1 MSALYVLE
9 DGAILRKEGDQV
21 AVIGAKS
28 GPLLKMPLEQLEE
41 IVIVGNATVTAP
53 LIAELLTRGIGIA
66 YFSRSGE
73 FLGKLV
79 PEMSKNVPLRW
90 AQFRAASDPQESLA
104 IARSIVKGKIL
115 NQRTLLMRESREG
128 VPGLAGAIA
137 DLKLLVER
145 VDRTQSLEELR
156 GFEGAASA
164 RYFREWPKLIRKV
177 GFRFPGRVRR
187 PPTDPVN
194 AMLSFG
200 YTLLSNMVFAACHVV
215 GFDPYVGF
223 LHMDRYGRPALV
235 LDLMEELRPV
245 LVDSLVLALIN
256 RGQVDPE
263 GFEEALGGGCRMD
276 RATLRVFLQAWED
289 RRRTLIRHPL
299 LQQEVPYFRVPEL
312 QARFLAKF
320 LLGEAEEYVPFLT
333 R

>member
-9 DGAILRKEGDQV
+9 EGAILRKDGNQV
-21 AVIGAKS
+21 AVVSAKS
-28 GPLLKMPLEQLEE
+28 GVLLKMPLEQLEE
-41 IVIVGNATVTAP
+41 IVLVGNATITAP
-53 LIAELLTRGIGIA
+53 LVVELLTRSIGIS

-73 FLGKLV
+73 FLGKLM
-79 PEMSKNVPLRW
+79 PETSKNVPLRW
-90 AQFRAASDPQESLA
+90 AQFRAAADPGKSLA
-104 IARSIVKGKIL
+104 IAKSVVKGKLL
-115 NQRTLLMRESREG
+115 NQRTLLMREAREG
-128 VPGLAGAIA
+128 VSDLAGAIA

-145 VDRTQSLEELR
+145 VDRAQSLDELR
-156 GFEGAASA
+156 GLEGAGSA
-164 RYFREWPKLIRKV
+164 RYFREWPKLIRRV

-235 LDLMEELRPV
+235 LDLMEELRAV

-263 GFEEALGGGCRMD
+263 GFESSLGGGCRMS
-276 RATLRVFLQAWED
+276 RATLRIFLQAWEE
-289 RRRTLIRHPL
+289 RRRTIIRHPL
-299 LQQEVPYFRVPEL
+299 LHQEVPYFRVPEL
-312 QARFLAKF
+312 QARVLAKV

>member
-9 DGAILRKEGDQV
+9 DGAVVRKDGNQIV
-21 AVIGAKS
+21 VVSAKN
-28 GPLLKMPLEQLEE
+28 GPLLAMPLEQVEE
-41 IVIVGNATVTAP
+41 LVIVGNATVTTP
-53 LIAELLTRGIGIA
+53 LVHELLARGIGLT

-73 FLGKLV
+73 FLGRLL
-79 PEMSKNVPLRW
+79 PEVSKNVPLRW
-90 AQFRAASDPQESLA
+90 AQFSTAADPAKSLA
-104 IARSIVKGKIL
+104 IARSIVKGKLL
-115 NQRTLLMRESREG
+115 NQRAILQREAREG
-128 VPGLAGAIA
+128 MAGLASAIT
-137 DLKLLVER
+137 DLKALVAR
-145 VDRTQSLEELR
+145 ADRAQSLEELR
-156 GFEGAASA
+156 GIEGAGSA
-164 RYFREWPKLIRKV
+164 LYFREWPKLIRAV

-200 YTLLSNMVFAACHVV
+200 YTMLTSTVFAACHTV

-256 RGQVDPE
+256 RGIVHPE
-263 GFEEALGGGCRMD
+263 GFEEGLGGGCRMA
-276 RATLRVFLQAWED
+276 RPTLKKFLSSWEEK
-289 RRRTLIRHPL
+289 RHSFVQHPL
-299 LQQEVPYFRVPEL
+299 FKTETPYWRVPEL
-312 QARFLAKF
+312 QARVLAKVLF
-320 LLGEAEEYVPFLT
+320 GELEEYVPFLI

>member
-9 DGAILRKEGDQV
+9 EGAILRKDGNQV
-21 AVIGAKS
+21 AVVSAKS
-28 GPLLKMPLEQLEE
+28 GVLLKMPLEQLEE
-41 IVIVGNATVTAP
+41 IVVVGNATITAP
-53 LIAELLTRGIGIA
+53 LVVELLTRSIGIS

-73 FLGKLV
+73 FLGKLM
-79 PEMSKNVPLRW
+79 PETSKNVPLRW
-90 AQFRAASDPQESLA
+90 AQFRAAADPGKSLA
-104 IARSIVKGKIL
+104 IAKSVVKGKLL
-115 NQRTLLMRESREG
+115 NQRTLLMREAREG
-128 VPGLAGAIA
+128 VSDLAGAIA

-145 VDRTQSLEELR
+145 VDRAQSLDELR
-156 GFEGAASA
+156 GLEGAGSA
-164 RYFREWPKLIRKV
+164 RYFREWPKLIRRV

-235 LDLMEELRPV
+235 LDLMEELRAV

-263 GFEEALGGGCRMD
+263 GFESSLGGGCRMS
-276 RATLRVFLQAWED
+276 RATLRIFLQAWEE
-289 RRRTLIRHPL
+289 RRRTIIRHPL
-299 LQQEVPYFRVPEL
+299 LHQEVPYFRVPEL
-312 QARFLAKF
+312 QARVLAKV